1 MDLSKIVSISG
12 MPGLYHVLGQ
22 RADGLIIASFDGSVK
37 KFVASRNHMFTPLEN
52 ITIYTMDDS
61 EELKNVFFEMKKQE
75 ADNPPIDPS
84 SSGKDLRDYFT
95 KILPDHDPEK
105 VYNSDIKKII
115 KWYHELKDADMLK
128 EEEPKKEEKKEEKK
142 EDKKKSAS
150 KEKKSNKKEKAEDK
164 GDEKPKKTKKKAT
177 KKKD

>member
-1 MDLSKIVSISG
+1 MDLSKIVSVSG

-22 RADGLIIASFDGSVK
+22 RADGLIIASFDGTVK

-61 EELKNVFFEMKKQE
+61 EELKNVFMEMKKQE
-75 ADNPPIDPS
+75 SANPPIDPS
-84 SSGKDLRDYFT
+84 SSGSDLRDYFN

-115 KWYHELKDADMLK
+115 KWYHELKDAGLLK
-128 EEEPKKEEKKEEKK
+128 EEEKKKEEKPAKKEKK
-142 EDKKKSAS
+142 EAKG
-150 KEKKSNKKEKAEDK
+150 EAE
-164 GDEKPKKTKKKAT
+164 EKPKKSKAKKSTKKEKGAE
-177 KKKD
+177 